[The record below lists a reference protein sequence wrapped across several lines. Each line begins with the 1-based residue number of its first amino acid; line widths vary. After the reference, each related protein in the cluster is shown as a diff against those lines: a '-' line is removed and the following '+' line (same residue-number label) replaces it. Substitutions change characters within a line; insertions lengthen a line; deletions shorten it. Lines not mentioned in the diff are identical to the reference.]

1 MALKERLRHSKT
13 VSIIPRSGI
22 QFLDFRLKSDSDKLP
37 KDWGCHDSV
46 TKGELPKPGEFAIV
60 TRDDEAIGGQTKGI
74 AAKYSVGK
82 REIFELFAD
91 RWTPLPL
98 LRRVGDGFYRGPS
111 NWARIKIAPLAEPDD
126 EGSDFHIVLALDTDL
141 MDHVDGRPYLAPAP
155 SDAEAGLPFGLA
167 NDAASVGWFLAEE
180 WVVLWIN
187 ELYREMLEARRQK
200 RQHRRRADP
209 ITQEEIDEE
218 LEATGYGEPLLR
230 YAALLDMLDRAEV
243 LPENIKLVDTL
254 TSRRQP
260 YIDCDLVLDV
270 GNSRTCGL
278 IVERDPDH
286 GADVAQAVKL
296 ELRDLGSPEHVYSDP
311 FESRVEFAL
320 ASFGRNH
327 LSHRSGRADAFEWP
341 TLTRVGDEAARLAGQ
356 RVGNEGSTG
365 MSSPKRYLWSEDS
378 PAQPWRFNHRTL
390 RGDIEP
396 LAAQGPLAVL
406 VNDLGTPLHLVG
418 EDGDFLPAMEAR
430 YSRSNLF
437 TFALTEI
444 FLQALT
450 MINSAAHRSRRP
462 NGDNPRRLKRI
473 IMTMPSALPLAER
486 RILADRAKAARD
498 LVYLALK
505 LAKSDGPGALD
516 WDTDGAVEP
525 EILLVWDEASATQV
539 VYLYTQIVK
548 NFSGHAPAF
557 FETMRRAENMDAKG
571 LRVATLDIGGGTTDL
586 VITEFTHEG
595 TGNAVTIF
603 PEQLFREGFNVAGDD
618 LVYRVV
624 QAHVLDRIEKAVEEA
639 GVSNGR
645 ALTVDLFGGDRGDM
659 DVSDQ
664 VRRQQFALQ
673 VAAPIALQLLSRYE
687 AGREAGSD
695 ATSVLS
701 FDDIFRNGNRPS
713 DDIITHLNTEVERRG
728 GSGFDLREVTFP
740 VDLDALEQTARSVLQ
755 PILDVMAEIVWRYG
769 CDLLLVSGRP
779 SRLPMVKASLEEA
792 LPMLVGRVVP
802 LHRFRVGNWY
812 PFRDHEARI
821 DDPKTTAAVGA
832 MICALAEGG
841 IESFNFRSDRIRNP
855 KSTARYIGK
864 IDGAGRI
871 PEEDTYYAG
880 IDLESEDQDMPEGGF
895 EFRGVM
901 ALGFRQFP
909 NEWWPATRLY
919 TLDYR
924 SEDDRRRLHAK
935 TPIEVTLKRGRAA
948 RGDQLTE
955 AMLIDE
961 ARDVDGRSAKAAL
974 ELKLQTLSDG
984 DGYWLDTGILRRS

>member
-37 KDWGCHDSV
+37 RDWGCHDSV
-46 TKGELPKPGEFAIV
+46 GKGELPQPGEFALV
-60 TRDDEAIGGQTKGI
+60 SRDDEPIGRDTKGL
-74 AAKYSVGK
+74 AAKYSVGR
-82 REIFELFAD
+82 REIFDLFAD
-91 RWTPLPL
+91 RWTPMPL
-98 LRRVGDGFYRGPS
+98 LRRVGEGFYRGPS
-111 NWARIKIAPLAEPDD
+111 NWARIKISALTEPDD
-126 EGSDFHIVLALDTDL
+126 DGCDYHIVLALDTDL
-141 MDHVDGRPYLAPAP
+141 MDHVEGRPYLAPSA

-180 WVVLWIN
+180 WIALWIN

-200 RQHRRRADP
+200 RQGRRRADP

-218 LEATGYGEPLLR
+218 LEASGYGEPLLR

-260 YIDCDLVLDV
+260 FIDCDLVLDV

-278 IVERDPDH
+278 LVERDPEH

-296 ELRDLGSPEHVYSDP
+296 ELRDLGNPQHVYSDP
-311 FESRVEFAL
+311 FESRVEFAV

-327 LSHRSGRADAFEWP
+327 LSHRSGRSDAFEWP
-341 TLTRVGDEAARLAGQ
+341 TLTRVGDEASRLAGQ

-365 MSSPKRYLWSEDS
+365 MSSPKRYLWSEES

-418 EDGDFLPAMEAR
+418 DDGDFLPAMEAR

-450 MINSAAHRSRRP
+450 MINSPAHRSRRP
-462 NGDNPRRLKRI
+462 NGDNPRRIKRI

-505 LAKSDGPGALD
+505 LATADGPDGLK
-516 WDTDGAVEP
+516 WDADGVEEP

-557 FETMRRAENMDAKG
+557 FETMRRAENADAKG
-571 LRVATLDIGGGTTDL
+571 LRIATLDIGGGTTDL
-586 VITEFTHEG
+586 VITEFTYEG
-595 TGNAVTIF
+595 SGNAVTIF
-603 PEQLFREGFNVAGDD
+603 PDQLFREGFNVAGDD
-618 LVYRVV
+618 LVYRIV
-624 QAHVLDRIEKAVEEA
+624 QTHVLDRIEQAVEAA

-645 ALTVDLFGGDRGDM
+645 ALTVDLFGGDWGGM

-673 VAAPIALQLLSRYE
+673 VATPVALCLLSHYE
-687 AGREAGSD
+687 AERESGSD
-695 ATSVLS
+695 ATTTLS
-701 FDDIFRNGNRPS
+701 FDDIFTNGGPS
-713 DDIITHLNTEVERRG
+713 DDVVNHLNNEVEKRG
-728 GSGFDLREVTFP
+728 GSGFDLRQVTFP

-755 PILDVMAEIVWRYG
+755 PILDVMAEISWRYR
-769 CDLLLVSGRP
+769 CDLMLVSGRP
-779 SRLPMVKASLEEA
+779 SRLPMVRASLEEA
-792 LPMLVGRVVP
+792 LPMMVGRIVP
-802 LHRFRVGNWY
+802 LHRFRAGHWY

-841 IESFNFRSDRIRNP
+841 IQDFNFRSDKIRNP

-864 IDGAGRI
+864 LDGAGRI
-871 PEEDTYYAG
+871 PEEDTYYAN
-880 IDLESEDQDMPEGGF
+880 IDLEDAEQDMPEGGF
-895 EFRGVM
+895 EFRGVT

-909 NEWWPATRLY
+909 NAWWPATRLY

-924 SEDDRRRLHAK
+924 SEEDRRRLHPK
-935 TPIEVTLKRGRAA
+935 TPIQVTLKRGRS
-948 RGDQLTE
+948 RNGEQMTE
-955 AMLIDE
+955 AMMIDE
-961 ARDVDGRSAKAAL
+961 ARDSDGRSAKSAL
-974 ELKLQTLSDG
+974 TLKLQTLSDG

>member
-1 MALKERLRHSKT
+1 MVLKERLRHSKT

-22 QFLDFRLKSDSDKLP
+22 QFLDFRLLSTGDKLP
-37 KDWGCHDSV
+37 RDWGCHDAV
-46 TKGELPKPGEFAIV
+46 RAGATPQPGEFALV
-60 TRDDEAIGGQTKGI
+60 SRDDEPVSLQTRSM
-74 AAKYSVGK
+74 AAKYNIGR
-82 REIFELFAD
+82 REVFELFGD

-111 NWARIKIAPLAEPDD
+111 NWARIRIIPLPEPDED
-126 EGSDFHIVLALDTDL
+126 GNDYHVVLALDTDL
-141 MDHVDGRPYLAPAP
+141 MTHVEGRPYLAPSLA
-155 SDAEAGLPFGLA
+155 DAEAGLPFGLA

-180 WVVLWIN
+180 WVVLWVN
-187 ELYREMLEARRQK
+187 ELYREMLQARRQQ
-200 RQHRRRADP
+200 RQGRRRADP
-209 ITQEEIDEE
+209 VTPEEVAEE
-218 LEATGYGEPLLR
+218 LAETGYAEPLLR
-230 YAALLDMLDRAEV
+230 YAALLDLLDRAEV
-243 LPENIKLVDTL
+243 LPENVKLVDTL

-260 YIDCDLVLDV
+260 FIDCDLVLDV

-296 ELRDLGSPEHVYSDP
+296 ELRDLGNPHYVYSDP
-311 FESRVEFAL
+311 FESRVEFAV

-327 LSHRSGRADAFEWP
+327 LSHRSGRSDAFEWP
-341 TLTRVGDEAARLAGQ
+341 TLTRVGEEAARLAGQ

-365 MSSPKRYLWSEDS
+365 MSSPKRYLWSTES

-396 LAAQGPLAVL
+396 LAAQRPMAVL
-406 VNDLGTPLHLVG
+406 VNDAGTPLHRVG
-418 EDGDFLPAMEAR
+418 ADGDNLPAMEAR

-437 TFALTEI
+437 SFALTEI

-486 RILADRAKAARD
+486 RILAERARAARD

-505 LAKSDGPGALD
+505 LARVGENGALV
-516 WDTDGAVEP
+516 WEADGVVEP

-548 NFSGHAPAF
+548 NFAGHAPAF
-557 FETMRRAENMDAKG
+557 FAAMRRPENAEAKG
-571 LRVATLDIGGGTTDL
+571 LRIATLDIGGGTTDL
-586 VITEFTHEG
+586 VVTEFTHEG
-595 TGNAVTIF
+595 AGNTVTIF

-618 LVYRVV
+618 LVYRII

-639 GVSNGR
+639 GVPNGR

-673 VAAPIALQLLSRYE
+673 VATPIALALLSRYE
-687 AGREAGSD
+687 AGREAGSE
-695 ATSVLS
+695 ATTQLG
-701 FDDIFRNGNRPS
+701 FADIFGPGETPVEGVIAR
-713 DDIITHLNTEVERRG
+713 LNAEVERRG
-728 GSGFDLREVTFP
+728 GTGFDLRALAFP
-740 VDLDALEQTARSVLQ
+740 VDLDAIEQTARGVFQ
-755 PILDVMAEIVWRYG
+755 PILEALAEIVWRYR

-779 SRLPMVKASLEEA
+779 SRLPMVKACLEEA
-792 LPMLVGRVVP
+792 LPMLIGRIVP
-802 LHRFRVGNWY
+802 LHRFRVGHWY

-841 IESFNFRSDRIRNP
+841 IEGFNFRSDRIRNP

-864 IDGAGRI
+864 LDGAGRI
-871 PEEDTYYAG
+871 PAVDTYYAD
-880 IDLESEDQDMPEGGF
+880 IDLEDPETDLPEGGF

-924 SEDDRRRLHAK
+924 SEEDRRRLHAK
-935 TPIEVTLKRGRAA
+935 TPIEVRLKRGRVQ
-948 RGDQLTE
+948 RGDGLTE
-955 AMLIDE
+955 AMEIDE
-961 ARDVDGRSAKAAL
+961 ARDASGGNVRQSL
-974 ELKLQTLSDG
+974 TLKLQTLSDG